1 MLCKGLSRV
10 ASAQCASRLDRSVRE
25 GLNPFHKL
33 SYPAFSSRHKAVRV
47 MARVASA
54 VPPSLGPHICIISSP
69 DLADLLSASSLPPL
83 PQILRSFSPL
93 PQGKTHLLR
102 VSILLTRLHFY
113 SDNQDNLVDTGA
125 PRIFRFALL
134 RVGGNRRGVS

>member
-1 MLCKGLSRV
+1 
-10 ASAQCASRLDRSVRE
+10 
-25 GLNPFHKL
+25 
-33 SYPAFSSRHKAVRV
+33 

-93 PQGKTHLLR
+93 PQGKTHLLQG
-102 VSILLTRLHFY
+102 VNPA
-113 SDNQDNLVDTGA
+113 D
-125 PRIFRFALL
+125 PPALL
-134 RVGGNRRGVS
+134 QSQPGQPR